1 MEYSF
6 VIDKNN
12 KTLKVKETELCNM
25 TEILNAE
32 TARTITNEKVSKFK
46 DEIFKRISLEA
57 ECGYSSCNL
66 TQGVVIYSKKCSN
79 TVKALAK
86 LN

>member
-1 MEYSF
+1 
-6 VIDKNN
+6 
-12 KTLKVKETELCNM
+12 M

-57 ECGYSSCNL
+57 ECGYSSR
-66 TQGVVIYSKKCSN
+66 KFN
-79 TVKALAK
+79 TRGSDIF
-86 LN
+86 

>member
-1 MEYSF
+1 
-6 VIDKNN
+6 
-12 KTLKVKETELCNM
+12 M

-57 ECGYSSCNL
+57 ECGYSSCKFN
-66 TQGVVIYSKKCSN
+66 TRGSDIFKEMFKYCQGIDKTELEKLGYVVKIDVEN
-79 TVKALAK
+79 EVVKISW
-86 LN
+86 

>member
-1 MEYSF
+1 
-6 VIDKNN
+6 
-12 KTLKVKETELCNM
+12 M

-57 ECGYSSCNL
+57 ECGYSSCKFNTIGRWAQPSEVADL
-66 TQGVVIYSKKCSN
+66 TAFLASG
-79 TVKALAK
+79 KASY
-86 LN
+86 N